1 MTHFSSVPNH
11 GIEVESTVHCV
22 HTLLECLCVTVTVM
36 WAGGGGEGLGCWGLS
51 SYWWSK
57 LVYISKFCEV
67 WERPSITMTQ
77 TGLIWG
83 VGVGWGGGWVK
94 KFTWIAS
101 NIFSN
106 PLTAWDKYIIEI
118 GPEICTILVSE
129 YSLIWTLLFAGNADY
144 MYQFRVIVDGDQL
157 TRVRL
162 TGAKNIRT
170 LAPDPHKRFKP
181 LLPFTIEMWHNKQ
194 DFLEVKHLSQ
204 NLFQSKYVDLDSLLV
219 VWEE

>member
-1 MTHFSSVPNH
+1 
-11 GIEVESTVHCV
+11 
-22 HTLLECLCVTVTVM
+22 
-36 WAGGGGEGLGCWGLS
+36 
-51 SYWWSK
+51 
-57 LVYISKFCEV
+57 
-67 WERPSITMTQ
+67 
-77 TGLIWG
+77 
-83 VGVGWGGGWVK
+83 
-94 KFTWIAS
+94 
-101 NIFSN
+101 
-106 PLTAWDKYIIEI
+106 
-118 GPEICTILVSE
+118 
-129 YSLIWTLLFAGNADY
+129 